1 MTGPNAKKTPFYDRH
16 VQAGAKIV
24 EFAGY
29 LMPVQY
35 ASIMAEHLAVRN
47 SVGMFDLSH
56 MGEFVVSGPRAFDF
70 LQRVTT
76 NDVAALENYRVQ
88 YSILCYEHGGIV
100 DDLLVYKLPDRY
112 FLVVNAA
119 NLDKDFAWLFDHLT
133 PDVQLE
139 NISDQTGLLA
149 IQGPKAQEVMAQL
162 TAFDLNSLAYYWC
175 AVAEVCGRRVLFSRT
190 GYTGEDGFELYLA
203 PEEAGMLW
211 DRTQAAGRKY
221 DITPIGLGARDSL
234 RLEMKYSLYGN
245 DIDQTT
251 NPIEAGLGWVVKPE
265 KGDFIGRDAILR
277 AKTAPPIRKLVAFE
291 MAEKAIPRKG
301 YPVLCDGAPVGHV
314 TSGIHS
320 PSLEK
325 GIGTAY
331 VKADFSKIGTEL
343 MIDIRGRASGCAI
356 VKPPFYKHGSHR

>member
-1 MTGPNAKKTPFYDRH
+1 MHISQAKKTPFYDRH

-47 SVGMFDLSH
+47 SAGMFDLSH
-56 MGEFVVSGPRAFDF
+56 MGEFVVSGPGALAF
-70 LQRVTT
+70 LQRMTT
-76 NDVAALENYRVQ
+76 NDVATLENYRVQ
-88 YSILCYEHGGIV
+88 YSILCYDHGGIV
-100 DDLLVYKLPDRY
+100 DDLLVYKLPNRY
-112 FLVVNAA
+112 FLVVNAS
-119 NLDKDFAWLFDHLT
+119 NIDKDFAWLAEHLP
-133 PDVQLE
+133 PDVKLE
-139 NISDQTGLLA
+139 NISDRTGLLA

-162 TAFDLNSLAYYWC
+162 TAFDLSSLGYYWC
-175 AVAEVCGRRVLFSRT
+175 AEAPVCGKTILFSRT

-203 PEEAGMLW
+203 PEDAGMFW
-211 DRTQAAGRKY
+211 DCTRQAGRKY
-221 DITPIGLGARDSL
+221 DITPVGLGARDSL

-265 KGDFIGRDAILR
+265 KGDFIGRDAIIR

-343 MIDIRGRASGCAI
+343 VIDIRGRAYGCAI